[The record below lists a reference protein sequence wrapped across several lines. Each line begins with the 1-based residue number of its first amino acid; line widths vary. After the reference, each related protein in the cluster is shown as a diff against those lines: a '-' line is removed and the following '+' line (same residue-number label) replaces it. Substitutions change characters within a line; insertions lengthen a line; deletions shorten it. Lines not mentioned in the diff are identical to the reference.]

1 MDEEQKQAQLI
12 LSLNLTN
19 ITSNIKNCYKRGT
32 FNDKSIANF
41 KRNNETAYEFMI
53 KNIVKEG
60 EDVPDKIDPNI
71 WINKIS
77 ELINNQNDE
86 AIKALHE
93 ETLKTIENKQKK
105 IEQALNWE
113 DVELNGALT
122 YAFLHI
128 KKDCVEK
135 GFDRISFDK
144 FTKDKQKEF
153 DIIQKKSNEEI
164 ITSHQFLSSI
174 ILLAESSTWES
185 VRELQEEA
193 VEVLHQ
199 AKLKKQSKDA
209 IKFSKTGQ
217 THQEDQQDSS
227 SELENDNELVN
238 KQQSRNRYD
247 PSFNEAMMRQMFQG
261 FEILAHSNRSN
272 KQLRLETLKNDSQDI
287 QEWFSKYERQTTQWS
302 DEERGHDVPAWFE
315 DSALRFWE
323 LMNTSDRYNYE
334 NIKKTLIRK
343 FRADDYVYKSMTKF
357 YGMRQD
363 VNEKVETFM
372 YRLCKCK
379 REWPTT
385 DHSRFDRD
393 LPHIFKNGLKP
404 DIAAHITSYN
414 FKDIDDLSKK
424 AKAIENILLKKEES
438 KSIENAEISMENEIS
453 SKSRDV
459 KCFKCKKIGHFAKE
473 CVTKEEIQKKSCL
486 YCGRDNHL
494 AIDCIFM
501 KKQFE
506 ILKNK
511 TKESP
516 KTYNNRKYCK
526 NCDMKNH
533 NTQDCRK
540 SKYSG
545 NKKEVKPEENKDEKE
560 KSLN

>member
-1 MDEEQKQAQLI
+1 
-12 LSLNLTN
+12 
-19 ITSNIKNCYKRGT
+19 
-32 FNDKSIANF
+32 
-41 KRNNETAYEFMI
+41 MI

-227 SELENDNELVN
+227 SELENDNEFVY
-238 KQQSRNRYD
+238 KQQSRNRHD

-323 LMNTSDRYNYE
+323 LMNTNDRYNYE
-334 NIKKTLIRK
+334 NIKKL
-343 FRADDYVYKSMTKF
+343 
-357 YGMRQD
+357 
-363 VNEKVETFM
+363 
-372 YRLCKCK
+372 
-379 REWPTT
+379 
-385 DHSRFDRD
+385 
-393 LPHIFKNGLKP
+393 
-404 DIAAHITSYN
+404 
-414 FKDIDDLSKK
+414 
-424 AKAIENILLKKEES
+424 
-438 KSIENAEISMENEIS
+438 
-453 SKSRDV
+453 
-459 KCFKCKKIGHFAKE
+459 
-473 CVTKEEIQKKSCL
+473 
-486 YCGRDNHL
+486 
-494 AIDCIFM
+494 
-501 KKQFE
+501 
-506 ILKNK
+506 
-511 TKESP
+511 
-516 KTYNNRKYCK
+516 
-526 NCDMKNH
+526 
-533 NTQDCRK
+533 
-540 SKYSG
+540 
-545 NKKEVKPEENKDEKE
+545 
-560 KSLN
+560 

>member
-1 MDEEQKQAQLI
+1 
-12 LSLNLTN
+12 
-19 ITSNIKNCYKRGT
+19 
-32 FNDKSIANF
+32 
-41 KRNNETAYEFMI
+41 
-53 KNIVKEG
+53 
-60 EDVPDKIDPNI
+60 
-71 WINKIS
+71 
-77 ELINNQNDE
+77 
-86 AIKALHE
+86 
-93 ETLKTIENKQKK
+93 
-105 IEQALNWE
+105 
-113 DVELNGALT
+113 
-122 YAFLHI
+122 
-128 KKDCVEK
+128 
-135 GFDRISFDK
+135 
-144 FTKDKQKEF
+144 
-153 DIIQKKSNEEI
+153 
-164 ITSHQFLSSI
+164 
-174 ILLAESSTWES
+174 
-185 VRELQEEA
+185 
-193 VEVLHQ
+193 
-199 AKLKKQSKDA
+199 
-209 IKFSKTGQ
+209 
-217 THQEDQQDSS
+217 
-227 SELENDNELVN
+227 
-238 KQQSRNRYD
+238 
-247 PSFNEAMMRQMFQG
+247 
-261 FEILAHSNRSN
+261 
-272 KQLRLETLKNDSQDI
+272 
-287 QEWFSKYERQTTQWS
+287 
-302 DEERGHDVPAWFE
+302 
-315 DSALRFWE
+315 
-323 LMNTSDRYNYE
+323 MNTNDRYNYE

-486 YCGRDNHL
+486 YCGTDNHL

-526 NCDMKNH
+526 NCDMENH